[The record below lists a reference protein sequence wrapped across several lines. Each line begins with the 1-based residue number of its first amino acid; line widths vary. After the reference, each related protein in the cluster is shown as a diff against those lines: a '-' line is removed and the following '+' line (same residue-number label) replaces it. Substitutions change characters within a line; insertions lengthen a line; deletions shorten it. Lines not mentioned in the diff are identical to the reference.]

1 MTIRDAKLKILKVVK
16 EIDNYLHEVSVSYDN
31 YAEKEK
37 EDVGHTWVRLLYIS
51 SALKELAQM
60 EDD

>member
-31 YAEKEK
+31 YDEKEK
-37 EDVGHTWVRLLYIS
+37 EDVGHTWGRLLYIS